1 MVMTQEHPT
10 RLEGSYW
17 KCPHCNV
24 LD

>member
-1 MVMTQEHPT
+1 MELTQEHPT

-17 KCPHCNV
+17 KCPQCNA